1 MSRAGA
7 QALRRGRAARCSLPG
22 ARRSRRGAVAPLAL
36 AAVLILGILATIGLA
51 ARTTSLGFE
60 SRSLGRVCARWAA
73 EAALA
78 EARGTL
84 AEGRRVERVAGTL
97 PAATGFTRASYA
109 ATLTAGPGTQ
119 DVRAE
124 GTCVAVD
131 GRPSRA
137 VLSVRFVLHAGKWEV
152 SVWSEGEPA
161 APAAGDVAVP

>member
-1 MSRAGA
+1 MRA
-7 QALRRGRAARCSLPG
+7 RA
-22 ARRSRRGAVAPLAL
+22 SRRGAVSPLAL
-36 AAVLILGILATIGLA
+36 MAVLILGVLATIGLQ
-51 ARTTSLGFE
+51 ARSTSLAFE

-97 PAATGFTRASYA
+97 PAATGFTRASYVA
-109 ATLTAGPGTQ
+109 VLTPTPGVQ

-124 GTCVAVD
+124 GTCVGTD
-131 GRPSRA
+131 GRASRA

-152 SVWSEGEPA
+152 SVWNEGEPSA
-161 APAAGDVAVP
+161 LVP